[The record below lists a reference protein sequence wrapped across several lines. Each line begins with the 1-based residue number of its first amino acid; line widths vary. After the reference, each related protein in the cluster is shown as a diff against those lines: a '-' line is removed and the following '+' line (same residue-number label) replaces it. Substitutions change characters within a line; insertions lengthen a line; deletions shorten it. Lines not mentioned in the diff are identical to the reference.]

1 MVALVCDLD
10 CYFNFHAHL
19 CKTIFLAGTSRRLH
33 LFCKSNGHYVIFFI
47 E

>member
-1 MVALVCDLD
+1 
-10 CYFNFHAHL
+10 
-19 CKTIFLAGTSRRLH
+19 LAGTSRRLH